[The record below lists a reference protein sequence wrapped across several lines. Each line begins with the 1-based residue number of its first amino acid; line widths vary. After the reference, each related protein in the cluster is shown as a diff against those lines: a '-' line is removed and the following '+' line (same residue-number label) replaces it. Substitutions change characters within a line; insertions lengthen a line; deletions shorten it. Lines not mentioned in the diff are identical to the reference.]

1 MQKEIKRKEFF
12 ELIGRGAIAA
22 AVLSFL
28 PVKIF
33 SFVSKR
39 FKHNNRETNK
49 SNIKITI
56 NPSAVKRNKG

>member
-1 MQKEIKRKEFF
+1 MLNEIKRKEFVGV
-12 ELIGRGAIAA
+12 IAKGAIAV

-39 FKHNNRETNK
+39 LSTNK
-49 SNIKITI
+49 QRTNKNGIKIKI